1 MPFNTEKQATPAL
14 AAAAAACQ
22 RTNLQRAATSCVFVC
37 VCGILSWRIA
47 KVTLLGIFKFEKT
60 FISQSAAAAYC
71 GQLGKVHPGGRR
83 RVANQDVLVK
93 TLALG
98 KA

>member
-1 MPFNTEKQATPAL
+1 M
-14 AAAAAACQ
+14 AAAAVAAAACQ
-22 RTNLQRAATSCVFVC
+22 RTNLQRGTTSCAA
-37 VCGILSWRIA
+37 SWRDA

-60 FISQSAAAAYC
+60 FISQSAAYTDNSKVLAGEAAA
-71 GQLGKVHPGGRR
+71 RR
-83 RVANQDVLVK
+83 DEGEANQDVLVK

>member
-14 AAAAAACQ
+14 AAAAAAAACQ
-22 RTNLQRAATSCVFVC
+22 RTNLQRAATSSVCVC

-71 GQLGKVHPGGRR
+71 GQQRKVLARGKQAGG
-83 RVANQDVLVK
+83 
-93 TLALG
+93 
-98 KA
+98 